1 MLFRESFGG
10 VLGVFWGCFGG
21 VLGEIWGFL
30 VEFWGCFGGVLRE
43 FWGCFG
49 GVLGVFWGSFVWG
62 SIKKLISLI
71 SNNYKITYH
80 ACNQATGRRGRS
92 WRRRRSWRGVCYAMW
107 MVR

>member
-10 VLGVFWGCFGG
+10 VLGEFWGFFGRVWKSFGGDLGFFGG
-21 VLGEIWGFL
+21 VLG
-30 VEFWGCFGGVLRE
+30 V

-71 SNNYKITYH
+71 SNNYKIIYH
-80 ACNQATGRRGRS
+80 VCNQATGRRGRS